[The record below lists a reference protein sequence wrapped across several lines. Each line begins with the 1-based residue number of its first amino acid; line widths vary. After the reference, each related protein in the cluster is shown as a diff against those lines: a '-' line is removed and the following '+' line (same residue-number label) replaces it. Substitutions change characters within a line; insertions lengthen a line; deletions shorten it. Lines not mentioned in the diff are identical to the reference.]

1 MYPQRQ
7 GDTLNHNFI
16 SLETKAMVGV
26 LVQPS
31 RISLLEIDYVCVK
44 VIILALRGETLVANV
59 SEREK

>member
-1 MYPQRQ
+1 
-7 GDTLNHNFI
+7 
-16 SLETKAMVGV
+16 MVGV